1 MDGVLVIDKP
11 EDWTSHDVIAKC
23 RNLLKVRKIGHTGTL
38 DPFATGVLTL
48 LVGKA
53 TRLAQFLNKDE
64 KEYIAKITFG
74 FETETG
80 DRTGKIK
87 ENTLCEEFKLEN
99 EKIRETLKTFLGEI
113 EQLPPMFSAKKVKG
127 KKLYELARKNLE
139 IERKAVKVTIFD
151 LELLE
156 IDEESIRLRI
166 VSSSGTYIRTLA
178 EDVGRRLGISAHLSE
193 LRRIRSGRF
202 DISRAITL
210 EKLEEIIKQGM
221 LNKVLIPIGE
231 VLEDLPKVILDE
243 ANLKRA
249 KNGNSLKIQIQSG
262 LTEGDFVCL
271 LDSQRNLVAIGKI
284 LSGNVLPKIVLV

>member
-156 IDEESIRLRI
+156 IEEESIRLRI

-193 LRRIRSGRF
+193 LRRIRAGRF

>member
-156 IDEESIRLRI
+156 IEEESIRLRI

>member
-156 IDEESIRLRI
+156 IEEESIRLRI

-221 LNKVLIPIGE
+221 LNKVLIPMGE